1 MLSKTCYYTTGMLIK
16 HFRIMAGKSQRGLA
30 AEIDVSETTFSRWE
44 TDTSKPS
51 AANLEKLEKAL
62 GVSIRPGYYD
72 PDSLDMRQEAPQ
84 VVMNTGLLCSVKA
97 EVAALN
103 THIQLLSQFLGH
115 MDPETN

>member
-1 MLSKTCYYTTGMLIK
+1 MISKTRYYTEGMLISR
-16 HFRIMAGKSQRGLA
+16 FRIRAGKSQRELA
-30 AEIDVSETTFSRWE
+30 LEIDVSETTFSRWE

-72 PDSLDMRQEAPQ
+72 PDSLEMRQDAPQ
-84 VVMNTGLLCSVKA
+84 VVMNTGLLCSLKA
-97 EVAALN
+97 EVTALN

>member
-1 MLSKTCYYTTGMLIK
+1 
-16 HFRIMAGKSQRGLA
+16 MAGKSQRGLA

-51 AANLEKLEKAL
+51 AAN
-62 GVSIRPGYYD
+62 
-72 PDSLDMRQEAPQ
+72 LDMRQEAPQ

-115 MDPETN
+115 MDPESN

>member
-1 MLSKTCYYTTGMLIK
+1 MLSKTCYYTIGMLIK
-16 HFRIMAGKSQRGLA
+16 KFRIRAGKSQRALA
-30 AEIDVSETTFSRWE
+30 LEIAVSETTLSRWE

-72 PDSLDMRQEAPQ
+72 PDSLDMRQNAPQ
-84 VVMNTGLLCSVKA
+84 VVMNMGLLCSVKA

-115 MDPETN
+115 MDPESN

>member
-16 HFRIMAGKSQRGLA
+16 RFRIKAGKSQRGLA
-30 AEIDVSETTFSRWE
+30 AEIDVSETTLSRWE

-62 GVSIRPGYYD
+62 GASVRPGYYD
-72 PDSLDMRQEAPQ
+72 PDSLEMRQDAPQ
-84 VVMNTGLLCSVKA
+84 VVMNTGLLCSLKA